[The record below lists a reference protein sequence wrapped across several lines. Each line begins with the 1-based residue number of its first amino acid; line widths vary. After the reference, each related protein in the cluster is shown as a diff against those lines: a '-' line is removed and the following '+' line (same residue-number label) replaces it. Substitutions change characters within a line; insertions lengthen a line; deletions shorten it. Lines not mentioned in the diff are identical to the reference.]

1 MLEARFGLPDVTAL
15 PQAAAP
21 DGLFMGSLDTG
32 TRSVLAAEFF
42 SFLPL
47 ASRAQR
53 LMMLLRLQ
61 TNGARLQL

>member
-1 MLEARFGLPDVTAL
+1 MRFGLPDVTAL

-21 DGLFMGSLDTG
+21 DGLLVRSLDTG

-47 ASRAQR
+47 ASRTQR
-53 LMMLLRLQ
+53 LMMLPRLQ
-61 TNGARLQL
+61 TNEARLQL

>member
-15 PQAAAP
+15 LQAAAP
-21 DGLFMGSLDTG
+21 DGLLVRSLNTG
-32 TRSVLAAEFF
+32 TCSVLATEFF

-47 ASRAQR
+47 ASRTQR

-61 TNGARLQL
+61 TNDARLQL